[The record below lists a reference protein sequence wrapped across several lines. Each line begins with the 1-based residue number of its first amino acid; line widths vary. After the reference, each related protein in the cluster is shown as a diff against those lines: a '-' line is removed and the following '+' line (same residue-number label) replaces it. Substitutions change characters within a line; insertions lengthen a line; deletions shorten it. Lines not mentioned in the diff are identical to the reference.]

1 MSELSQRI
9 ARLSP
14 EKLKILAQRLNK
26 EKGDVLSPTKIKP
39 QSRDSNF
46 FPLSF
51 AQQRLWFLDQ
61 LESGNTAYNLSQTIR
76 LVGKLN
82 VIAFQQS
89 LNEIVR
95 RHEVLRTTFIT
106 IDGQPQQAIA
116 SFLHLHLP
124 IVDLGGLPEKAQEQ
138 QVQHLATAET
148 MQPFL
153 LAQGPLLRVTLLKLG
168 VEEHVVLVT
177 MHHIISDGWSIGVL
191 IQELATIYTA
201 FDRGKIS
208 PLPELPIQY
217 VDFTLWQ
224 QEWLQKKVLADQ
236 LHYWQKQ
243 LTDAPVLQLPTD
255 RPRSALRSSRG
266 ATQSLV
272 LAQSLSEALKVF
284 SLRSEVTLFMTLL
297 AAFQTLLYRYTSQED
312 ICVGSPIANRNRS
325 ETEQLIGFF
334 VNTLVLRTNLGGNP
348 QFPELLQRVREVTLG
363 AYAHQDLPFEQLVEV
378 LQPQRDLSYQPLFQV
393 MFVLQNSPESDLELP
408 GLSINTLEIEGD
420 TALFDLTLSIEDS
433 EQGLVGALEYNT
445 DLFDASTITRM
456 LSHFQTLLEAIALNP
471 QQKVSDLPL
480 LSTPERHQLL
490 RTWNENQVFYP
501 QNRCIHH
508 LFEAQVEQTPDAV
521 AVVFESHYLTYQELN
536 QRSNCLAHH
545 LKGLG
550 VGPEVLVGLCI
561 KRSIEML
568 VAILAILKVGGAYL
582 PLDPVYPQERLAF
595 MLTDTQAPVLLTQ
608 KHLLTKFDHDSHVVC
623 IDTDWQKI
631 SQNQQENLITEVQS
645 ENLAYVIYTSGST
658 GRPKGVTIEH
668 RNAVLLLDWAQD
680 VFTKEQLR
688 GVLASTSICFDLSIF
703 ELFVPLSCGGKVILA
718 ENALHLPTLASRQD
732 VTLIN
737 TVPSILI
744 ELLRIN
750 GLPESVSVVNLAGEP
765 LQNSLV
771 QQIYQRETIQQVFNL
786 YGPSEDTTYSTFALV
801 KKGANQLPSIGYAIA
816 NKQTYVLDNY
826 LQPVPI
832 GVPGQLYLGGA
843 GLARG
848 YLTHPQLTAEK
859 FIPNPFSQEQGTRL
873 YKTGDLVR
881 YLSDGQIEYLGRLD
895 HQVKIR
901 GFRIEIGEVE
911 AALSQYPD
919 IQQAVVMAREDIAG
933 NKRLVAYI
941 TLNQGSLATGELLHF
956 LKAKLPEYML
966 PSFIVPLKSLP
977 LNPNGKVDR
986 HRLPAP
992 DTDKIERQS
1001 FTPPRNNL
1009 ELQLAYIW
1017 EDILDVRPIGI
1028 ADNFFNLGGHS
1039 LLVVR
1044 LMAQIHQQLGQKLP
1058 LAQLFQAPTI
1068 EQLANTLRQ
1077 PTERLPWSPV
1087 VAIQPSGSKKPF
1099 FCIPGGGGYTFYL
1112 YHLARYLGSDQPFY
1126 GLQARGLDGEQE
1138 PHTTIEAI
1146 AAYNLEALRTIQP
1159 QGPYLL
1165 GGHSFGGLV
1174 AFEMALQLQKQGE
1187 EVALLALMD
1196 TLAPIPGNKFIEIE
1210 QDDTGYLV
1218 ELASIIESFL
1228 NKQLSV
1234 FYDALQSLSLDEQ
1247 LNYVLEQLKT
1257 VNFFAAD
1264 ATPEQLRGL
1273 LKVFKAQASGLY
1285 LPQEVYPN
1293 KINLFRTNWELNSD
1307 PTVGWD
1313 QLSRQPIQTYTV
1325 AGEHV
1330 TMMAE
1335 PHVQVLAKQL
1345 KICLDRVQLSL

>member
-61 LESGNTAYNLSQTIR
+61 LEPGNTAYNLSQTIR

-116 SFLHLHLP
+116 SFLDLHLP
-124 IVDLGGLPEKAQEQ
+124 IVDLGGLPEKSREQE
-138 QVQHLATAET
+138 VQHLATAET
-148 MQPFL
+148 MQPFS

-168 VEEHVVLVT
+168 VEEHVLLVT

-201 FDRGKIS
+201 YDRGKIS

-224 QEWLQKKVLADQ
+224 QQWLQKEVLADQ

-272 LAQSLSEALKVF
+272 LPQSLSEALKVF

-297 AAFQTLLYRYTSQED
+297 AAFQTLLYRYTGEQD
-312 ICVGSPIANRNRS
+312 ICVGSPIANRNHS

-348 QFPELLQRVREVTLG
+348 QFSELLQRVREVTLG

-471 QQKVSDLPL
+471 EQKVSDLPL
-480 LSTPERHQLL
+480 LSTPERQQLL
-490 RTWNENQVFYP
+490 ITWNQNQVLYP

-508 LFEAQVEQTPDAV
+508 LFEAQVELTPDAV

-561 KRSIEML
+561 ERSIEMV
-568 VAILAILKVGGAYL
+568 VAILAILKAGGAYL

-608 KHLLTKFDHDSHVVC
+608 KHLLTKFNHDSHLVC

-631 SQNQQENLITEVQS
+631 SQNQQENPITEIQS

-658 GRPKGVTIEH
+658 GRPKGVQIPHKALSNFLIAMKQSPGITEEDTLLAVTNVSFDIAALEVFLPLIVGARLVIANRGIASDGIRLLATLTDSKATIMQ
-668 RNAVLLLDWAQD
+668 ATPATWQLLLAAGWDSNY
-680 VFTKEQLR
+680 QLKI
-688 GVLASTSICFDLSIF
+688 L
-703 ELFVPLSCGGKVILA
+703 CGGEA
-718 ENALHLPTLASRQD
+718 
-732 VTLIN
+732 
-737 TVPSILI
+737 
-744 ELLRIN
+744 
-750 GLPESVSVVNLAGEP
+750 LAGQ
-765 LQNSLV
+765 L
-771 QQIYQRETIQQVFNL
+771 
-786 YGPSEDTTYSTFALV
+786 
-801 KKGANQLPSIGYAIA
+801 ANQLLGRSNSLWNMYGPTETTIWSAASLIKTFNSTVAISGAIA
-816 NKQTYVLDNY
+816 NTQLYILDQYNQ
-826 LQPVPI
+826 LVPV
-832 GVPGQLYLGGA
+832 GVPGELCIGGK

-848 YLTHPQLTAEK
+848 YFHRPDLTAEK

-881 YLSDGQIEYLGRLD
+881 YLNDGQIEYLGRLD
-895 HQVKIR
+895 HQIKIR

-911 AALSQYPD
+911 AALSQYPN
-919 IQQAVVMAREDIAG
+919 IQQAVVIAREDIAG

-941 TLNQGSLATGELLHF
+941 TLNQGSVATGELLHF

-966 PSFIVPLKSLP
+966 PSFIVPLESLP
-977 LNPNGKVDR
+977 LNSNGKVDR

-1001 FTPPRNNL
+1001 FTPPRDNL
-1009 ELQLAYIW
+1009 ELQLAHIW

-1058 LAQLFQAPTI
+1058 LTQLFQAPTI

-1087 VAIQPSGSKKPF
+1087 VAIQPNGSKQPF

-1196 TLAPIPGNKFIEIE
+1196 TLAPIPGNKFVEIE

-1228 NKQLSV
+1228 NKQLLVS
-1234 FYDALQSLSLDEQ
+1234 YDA
-1247 LNYVLEQLKT
+1247 
-1257 VNFFAAD
+1257 F
-1264 ATPEQLRGL
+1264 PR
-1273 LKVFKAQASGLY
+1273 
-1285 LPQEVYPN
+1285 
-1293 KINLFRTNWELNSD
+1293 
-1307 PTVGWD
+1307 
-1313 QLSRQPIQTYTV
+1313 
-1325 AGEHV
+1325 
-1330 TMMAE
+1330 
-1335 PHVQVLAKQL
+1335 
-1345 KICLDRVQLSL
+1345 